1 LVVQI
6 SIFRGG
12 KMLSFFKRG
21 VLVLGATSLC
31 ILALG
36 ASPALP
42 DVGLQNVTL
51 SCSDGTNVDLTL
63 SAAEVLSLTN
73 AVTAMSLYPAG
84 VTCGVSTQA
93 ADPPTAGSKKFDSAV
108 GGGDQFAFMRPCSI
122 NFGFS
127 ANTRDGD
134 PEGAKGT
141 FNETVPG
148 GCAGLGFTGQLRV
161 SIVCLDVK
169 INHADMHGIVT
180 KATGA
185 FAEDGFIEGGD
196 AFISTTD
203 NGKLDTLGVDTVPSG
218 PSLACGGTIKEP
230 QILNGDINVHD
241 A

>member
-108 GGGDQFAFMRPCSI
+108 GGGDQFVFLRPCSI

-127 ANTRDGD
+127 AHTPAGV
-134 PEGAKGT
+134 PLAAKGS

-161 SIVCLDVK
+161 SIDCLDVK
-169 INHADMHGIVT
+169 INHADMRGIVT
-180 KATGA
+180 EATGA
-185 FAEDGFIEGGD
+185 FAEDGFAEGD
-196 AFISTTD
+196 FAYISTTD
-203 NGKLDTLGVDTVPSG
+203 NGKLDTLGVDTVPTG
-218 PSLACGGTIKEP
+218 PSIDCGGTLKDP

>member
-1 LVVQI
+1 MM
-6 SIFRGG
+6 F
-12 KMLSFFKRG
+12 SFFKRG
-21 VLVLGATSLC
+21 VFVLAATILLIFAFGA
-31 ILALG
+31 
-36 ASPALP
+36 ASAAS

-63 SAAEVLSLTN
+63 SAEELASLTN

-84 VTCGVSTQA
+84 TTCAVSTQ

-108 GGGDQFAFMRPCSI
+108 GGGDQFVFLRPCSI

-127 ANTRDGD
+127 AHTPDGV
-134 PEGAKGT
+134 PLAAKGS

-161 SIVCLDVK
+161 SIDCLDVK

-185 FAEDGFIEGGD
+185 FAEDGFVEGGD

-203 NGKLDTLGVDTVPSG
+203 NGKLDTLGVDTVSSG
-218 PSLACGGTIKEP
+218 PSLACGGTMKQP

>member
-1 LVVQI
+1 MMV
-6 SIFRGG
+6 
-12 KMLSFFKRG
+12 SFFTRTVLTLAATTACVLAFG
-21 VLVLGATSLC
+21 V
-31 ILALG
+31 
-36 ASPALP
+36 SPAAT

-51 SCSDGTNVDLTL
+51 SCSDGTNLDLAL
-63 SAAEVLSLTN
+63 SPAEVLSLAN

-161 SIVCLDVK
+161 SIDCLEVNG
-169 INHADMHGIVT
+169 NHADMQGTVT

-185 FAEDGFIEGGD
+185 FANDGFTEGGP
-196 AFISTTD
+196 AFISTTED
-203 NGKLDTLGVDTVPSG
+203 AISNMDSLGVATTRTRG
-218 PSLACGGTIKEP
+218 IFCGGTVNEP
-230 QILNGDINVHD
+230 LILNGSINVHD

>member
-1 LVVQI
+1 
-6 SIFRGG
+6 
-12 KMLSFFKRG
+12 MLSFFKRG
-21 VLVLGATSLC
+21 VFVLAATLC
-31 ILALG
+31 IFALG
-36 ASPALP
+36 ASPAAP
-42 DVGLQNVTL
+42 DVGLQNVGL
-51 SCSDGTNVDLTL
+51 SCSDGTNLGLALTT
-63 SAAEVLSLTN
+63 AEVSSLTN
-73 AVTAMSLYPAG
+73 AVTAMGLYPAG
-84 VTCGVSTQA
+84 LTCGVSTQA
-93 ADPPTAGSKKFDSAV
+93 ADPSTAGSKKFDSAV
-108 GGGDQFAFMRPCSI
+108 GGGDQFVFLRPCSV

-127 ANTRDGD
+127 AHTPAGI
-134 PEGAKGT
+134 PLGAKGS

-161 SIVCLDVK
+161 SIDCLDVM

-185 FAEDGFIEGGD
+185 FAEDGFIEGGN

-203 NGKLDTLGVDTVPSG
+203 NGKLDTLGVDTVRSG

>member
-1 LVVQI
+1 
-6 SIFRGG
+6 
-12 KMLSFFKRG
+12 MLASYFKRG
-21 VLVLGATSLC
+21 VFVLTATTVC
-31 ILALG
+31 FLALG
-36 ASPALP
+36 ASPAVP
-42 DVGLQNVTL
+42 DVGLENVTL
-51 SCSDGTNVDLTL
+51 SCSDGTNVDLAL
-63 SAAEVLSLTN
+63 SPAEVLSLAN
-73 AVTAMSLYPAG
+73 AVTAMNLYPAG
-84 VTCGVSTQA
+84 LTCGVSTQA

-108 GGGDQFAFMRPCSI
+108 GGGDQFVFLRPCSI

-127 ANTRDGD
+127 AHTPAGV
-134 PEGAKGT
+134 PLAAKGS

-161 SIVCLDVK
+161 SIDCLDVK
-169 INHADMHGIVT
+169 INHADMRGIVT

-185 FAEDGFIEGGD
+185 FAEDGFAEGD
-196 AFISTTD
+196 FAYISTTD

>member
-1 LVVQI
+1 MF
-6 SIFRGG
+6 SC
-12 KMLSFFKRG
+12 FKRG
-21 VLVLGATSLC
+21 VFVLVATILC
-31 ILALG
+31 IFALG
-36 ASPALP
+36 AAPAAS

-63 SAAEVLSLTN
+63 SAEELASLTN

-84 VTCGVSTQA
+84 TTCAVSTQ

-108 GGGDQFAFMRPCSI
+108 GGGDQFVFLRPCSI

-127 ANTRDGD
+127 ATTPDGV
-134 PEGAKGT
+134 PLAAKGS

-161 SIVCLDVK
+161 SIDCLDVK

-185 FAEDGFIEGGD
+185 FAEDGFFEGGD

-203 NGKLDTLGVDTVPSG
+203 NGKLDMLGVDTVRSG
-218 PSLACGGTIKEP
+218 PSLACGGTTKQP